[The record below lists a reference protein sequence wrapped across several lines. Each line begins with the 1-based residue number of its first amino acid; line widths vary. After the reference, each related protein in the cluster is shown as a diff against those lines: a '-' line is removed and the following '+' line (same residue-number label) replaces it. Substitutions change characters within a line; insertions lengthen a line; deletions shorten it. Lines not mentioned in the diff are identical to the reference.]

1 MNNYCFKKL
10 CSVAVVALLA
20 SPLQAAEWSGKV
32 TSEYRIFTESPSDS
46 RQHGNNLSLSA
57 EPEFYHEWQNEQ
69 SITVKLFTRWDE
81 GDDERSHSDVR
92 EFLWQKVTD
101 NWELKIGIGKV
112 YWGVT
117 ESQHLVDIINQ
128 TDLVENFDREEKLGQ
143 TMINLSLIQPW
154 GNIEFFIL
162 PTFKERTYPGVN
174 GRLRSSLYVDTSQA
188 VYESDDRDKHVDY
201 AMRVFQSVDEW
212 DIGLSYFSG
221 TSRDP
226 RFGLASDNQNQKVLI
241 PFYDLINQTSLDLQ
255 GTFDSWLWKLEWIH
269 RNGQGPAYNAMTAG
283 FEYTFYG
290 IMDSDTDLGLIAE
303 YLYDDRGAIAPTPF
317 ENDILIGARFAL
329 NDAQSTDLLVGIIS
343 DLDDTKPILSIEA
356 SRRLTDHFKLNIES
370 RIFQETSSSDLGYSF
385 RNDDYIQ
392 VELEYYF

>member
-1 MNNYCFKKL
+1 MNINCFKKL
-10 CSVAVVALLA
+10 CYVVLGTSLL
-20 SPLQAAEWSGKV
+20 SPLHAAEWSGKV
-32 TSEYRIFTESPSDS
+32 TSEYRLFTESASDS

-69 SITVKLFTRWDE
+69 SITVKLFARWDE

-101 NWELKIGIGKV
+101 NWELKVGIGKV

-143 TMINLSLIQPW
+143 TMINLSLIQSW

-174 GRLRSSLYVDTSQA
+174 GRLRSIPHVATGQA
-188 VYESDDRDKHVDY
+188 VYESDDRDKHIDS
-201 AMRVFQSVDEW
+201 AMRIFQSINEW

-226 RFGLASDNQNQKVLI
+226 RLVYDQSLMVLI
-241 PFYDLINQTSLDLQ
+241 PYYDLINQTGLDVQ
-255 GTFDSWLWKLEWIH
+255 GTFDSWLWKLEMIH
-269 RNGQGPAYNAMTAG
+269 RNGQGPAYTAATAG
-283 FEYTFYG
+283 LEYTFYG
-290 IMDSDTDLGLIAE
+290 IMDSDTDLGLIVE
-303 YLYDDRGAIAPTPF
+303 YLYDDRGIAAATPF
-317 ENDILIGARFAL
+317 EDDVLIGARFAL
-329 NDAQSTDLLVGIIS
+329 NDAQSTDLLLGIIS
-343 DLDDTKPILSIEA
+343 DVDDNKPSLSLEA
-356 SRRLTDHFKLNIES
+356 SRRLTDHMKLNIES
-370 RIFQETSSSDLGYSF
+370 RIFKETTVSDPGNAF

-392 VELEYYF
+392 IELEYYF